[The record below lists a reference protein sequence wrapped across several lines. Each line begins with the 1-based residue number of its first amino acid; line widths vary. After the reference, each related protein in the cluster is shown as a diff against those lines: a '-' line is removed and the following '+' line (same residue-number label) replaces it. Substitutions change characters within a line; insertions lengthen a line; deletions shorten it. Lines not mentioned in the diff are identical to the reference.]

1 MLAAAATLMILLGL
15 AHSVLGERYLLIR
28 LFRRPDLPKL
38 FGGTAFTTR
47 TLRFAWH
54 LTTVI
59 AWGLA
64 AVVLQIGSLPDAD
77 GRRIALILAVTLLI
91 SGLLPLIVTRG
102 RHLSWLVLFATGGL
116 LLAWSMR

>member
-64 AVVLQIGSLPDAD
+64 AVVLQVGNLPDAD
-77 GRRIALILAVTLLI
+77 GRLIALILAVTLLI
-91 SGLLPLIVTRG
+91 SGLLPLVITRG
-102 RHLSWLVLFATGGL
+102 RHLSWLVLLASGGL

>member
-1 MLAAAATLMILLGL
+1 MLVAAAALMILLGL

-64 AVVLQIGSLPDAD
+64 AVVLQVGDLPDAD
-77 GRRIALILAVTLLI
+77 GRRIALILAITLVV
-91 SGLLPLIVTRG
+91 SGLLPLIITRG
-102 RHLSWLVLFATGGL
+102 RHLSWLVLFASGGL
-116 LLAWSMR
+116 MLAWSMR

>member
-15 AHSVLGERYLLIR
+15 AHSVLGERYLFIR

-64 AVVLQIGSLPDAD
+64 AVVLQVGNLPDAD

-91 SGLLPLIVTRG
+91 SGLLPLVITRG
-102 RHLSWLVLFATGGL
+102 RHLSWLVLLASGGL

>member
-1 MLAAAATLMILLGL
+1 MLVAAAALMFLLGL

-38 FGGTAFTTR
+38 LGGTAFTTQ

-64 AVVLQIGSLPDAD
+64 AVVLQVGDLPDAD
-77 GRRIALILAVTLLI
+77 GRRIATTLAVTLGL
-91 SGLLPLIVTRG
+91 SGLLPLIFTRG
-102 RHLSWLVLFATGGL
+102 RHLSWVVLFASGGL
-116 LLAWSMR
+116 LLAWSLR

>member
-1 MLAAAATLMILLGL
+1 MLLAAATLIFLLGL
-15 AHSVLGERYLLIR
+15 AHSVLGERYLLTR
-28 LFRRPDLPKL
+28 LFRRQDLPKL

-64 AVVLQIGSLPDAD
+64 AVVLQLGELPEAAGRSIGMT
-77 GRRIALILAVTLLI
+77 LAITLLL
-91 SGLLPLIVTRG
+91 SCLLPLLFTRG
-102 RHLSWLVLFATGGL
+102 RHLAWVVLFAAGAL
-116 LLAWSMR
+116 VLAWAMR

>member
-1 MLAAAATLMILLGL
+1 MLIAAAILVFLLGL
-15 AHSVLGERYLLIR
+15 AHSILGERYLLIR

-54 LTTVI
+54 LTTAI

-64 AVVLQIGSLPDAD
+64 AVLVQLDALPGDAGRSIGMTIGA
-77 GRRIALILAVTLLI
+77 TLLV
-91 SGLLPLIVTRG
+91 SGVLPLAFTRG
-102 RHLSWLVLFATGGL
+102 RHLSWLVLFTAGALVLGW
-116 LLAWSMR
+116 AMR

>member
-1 MLAAAATLMILLGL
+1 MLVAAAVLMFLLGL

-28 LFRRPDLPKL
+28 LFRRPDLPTL
-38 FGGTAFTTR
+38 FGGTAFTTQ

-64 AVVLQIGSLPDAD
+64 AWWCRSVICPMPTDAASPAPPWPSPWD
-77 GRRIALILAVTLLI
+77 SPACCR
-91 SGLLPLIVTRG
+91 
-102 RHLSWLVLFATGGL
+102 
-116 LLAWSMR
+116 

>member
-1 MLAAAATLMILLGL
+1 MLVAAATLMILLGL

-64 AVVLQIGSLPDAD
+64 AVVLQVGDLPDAD
-77 GRRIALILAVTLLI
+77 GRRIALILAITLVV
-91 SGLLPLIVTRG
+91 SGLLPLIITRG
-102 RHLSWLVLFATGGL
+102 CHLSWLVLFASGGL
-116 LLAWSMR
+116 MLAWSMR

>member
-1 MLAAAATLMILLGL
+1 MLPAAAGLIFLLGL
-15 AHSVLGERYLLIR
+15 AHSFLGERYLLIR
-28 LFRRPDLPKL
+28 LFRRQDLPKL

-64 AVVLQIGSLPDAD
+64 VVLLQLEQLPADA
-77 GRRIALILAVTLLI
+77 GRAIARTLGVTLLI
-91 SGLLPLIVTRG
+91 AGLLPLTFTRG
-102 RHLSWLVLFATGGL
+102 RHLAWVVLFVAGGLVLGWTI
-116 LLAWSMR
+116 R

>member
-1 MLAAAATLMILLGL
+1 MLAPAATLMILLGL

-64 AVVLQIGSLPDAD
+64 AVVLQLEGLPDAG
-77 GRRIALILAVTLLI
+77 GRRIALILAITLGV
-91 SGLLPLIVTRG
+91 SGLLPLVITRG
-102 RHLSWLVLFATGGL
+102 RHLSWLVLFASCGL
-116 LLAWSMR
+116 LLTWAMR

>member
-1 MLAAAATLMILLGL
+1 MLVAAATLMILLGL

-64 AVVLQIGSLPDAD
+64 AVVLQVGDLPDAD
-77 GRRIALILAVTLLI
+77 GRRIALILAITLVV
-91 SGLLPLIVTRG
+91 SGLLPLIITRG
-102 RHLSWLVLFATGGL
+102 RHLSWLVLFASGGL
-116 LLAWSMR
+116 MLAWSMR

>member
-1 MLAAAATLMILLGL
+1 MLAAAAMLMILLGL

-28 LFRRPDLPKL
+28 LFRCSDLPKL

-64 AVVLQIGSLPDAD
+64 AVVLQLESLPDAG
-77 GRRIALILAVTLLI
+77 GRRIALILAITLGI
-91 SGLLPLIVTRG
+91 SGLLPLVITRG
-102 RHLSWLVLFATGGL
+102 RHLSWLVLFASGGL
-116 LLAWSMR
+116 LLAWATR

>member
-64 AVVLQIGSLPDAD
+64 AVVLQLEGLPDAG
-77 GRRIALILAVTLLI
+77 GRRIALILAITLGV
-91 SGLLPLIVTRG
+91 SGLLPLVITRG
-102 RHLSWLVLFATGGL
+102 RHLSWLVLFASGGL
-116 LLAWSMR
+116 LLAWAMR

>member
-1 MLAAAATLMILLGL
+1 MLLAAAALMFLLGL

-28 LFRRPDLPKL
+28 LFRRQDLPKL
-38 FGGTAFTTR
+38 FGGTWFTTR

-64 AVVLQIGSLPDAD
+64 AVVLQLGQLPETA
-77 GRRIALILAVTLLI
+77 GRRIAITLAVTLLLA
-91 SGLLPLIVTRG
+91 GLLPLGFTRG
-102 RHLSWLVLFATGGL
+102 RHLSWLVLFAAAGL
-116 LLAWSMR
+116 LLAWSLR